1 MQTFLPHPDFYQCG
15 MVLDKVRLSKQL
27 VEVQQITNTLVNE
40 SKGWSN
46 HPAVRMWADN
56 LPALGDY
63 LSGIYAAWCERGGTP
78 THQSYHKAIA
88 ILDEFGPTRGYPEW
102 LGNVEFHSSHRGRLL
117 HKGDL
122 DVLRKRIRLLKVQPD
137 RFCQVQLNATTKIF
151 LRDLTVAQVE
161 RLTDRLDGLG
171 VPTYDNY
178 YTQFGWPEI
187 ASDTYFWPVELYTDR

>member
-1 MQTFLPHPDFYQCG
+1 
-15 MVLDKVRLSKQL
+15 
-27 VEVQQITNTLVNE
+27 
-40 SKGWSN
+40 
-46 HPAVRMWADN
+46 MWADN